1 MASHLSNDEFFAGL
15 HELFN
20 HRKGKDHGAIYLVQK
35 RLTHGQDAV
44 AAPTEEDPFPDTH
57 PSKPLPII
65 VRATNA
71 KSSRSDK
78 KKVKL
83 STIVEPGAID
93 DFFARYAEV
102 CKTGMTA
109 LKPRDKSKKK
119 AKAKKRKVGAPAAP

>member
-1 MASHLSNDEFFAGL
+1 M
-15 HELFN
+15 
-20 HRKGKDHGAIYLVQK
+20 
-35 RLTHGQDAV
+35 
-44 AAPTEEDPFPDTH
+44 
-57 PSKPLPII
+57 
-65 VRATNA
+65 RATNA

-83 STIVEPGAID
+83 STIVEPSAID